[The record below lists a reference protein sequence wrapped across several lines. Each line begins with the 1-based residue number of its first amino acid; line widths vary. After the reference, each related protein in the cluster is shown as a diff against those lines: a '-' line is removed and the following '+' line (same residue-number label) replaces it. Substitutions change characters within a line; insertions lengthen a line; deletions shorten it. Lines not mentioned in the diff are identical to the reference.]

1 MKKLNKYTIT
11 KCDSLDNNK
20 NVLVVKKSKFISK
33 LYSITSKEEAEEI
46 IKKIREE
53 YKEAKHVVYAYTL
66 KVSGK
71 FSDDKEPQGT
81 AGKPIYSLLE
91 KENLVNVLI
100 IVVRYFGGVLL
111 GTGLLTRAYLEA
123 AKQILSNYE
132 KEEYVEYV
140 FAEIEVNYA
149 GEEKVKKQVLEING
163 EIIKIERDGKVRI
176 SVNIPS
182 NKIDILSKYIG

>member
-111 GTGLLTRAYLEA
+111 GTGPLTRAYLEA

-163 EIIKIERDGKVRI
+163 EIIKIERDGKVKI
-176 SVNIPS
+176 SVKIPS
-182 NKIDILSKYIG
+182 NKIHILSKYI